1 MKIFG
6 NNSQL
11 TDLTS
16 FCTIERLSNIKFDN
30 VDILKIPKNLGIN
43 KVNGDDNLSIRII
56 KLCKCKPSEL
66 IF

>member
-30 VDILKIPKNLGIN
+30 VDILKILGIN

-56 KLCKCKPSEL
+56 NLCKCKPSEL

>member
-43 KVNGDDNLSIRII
+43 KVNGDDNL
-56 KLCKCKPSEL
+56 KSESSTYASVNRQN
-66 IF
+66 